1 MIDSSFYKN
10 KGPFSLKE
18 ICTSIKCDLV
28 GSYDKI
34 IEDLSPIEEASEKTV
49 CFLSDNKYR
58 EYLKNIDIGALIVKK
73 NHVNE
78 IKGNLIIS
86 KNPHYD
92 MAMVASLFYPDSE
105 YPSFT
110 FSSLDKN
117 EELDKSIKLSFNSFI
132 HKDARIGKNCEIGNN
147 SIIGPGVVLGNNCLV
162 GDNVSIYFSLIGN
175 NVKIYQGVKLG
186 SEGFGFVMNEDRF
199 KKIPQLGR
207 VIIENNVEI
216 GANTTVDRGSIGDT
230 QIGEFSMIDNMVHLG
245 HNVRIGKKCIIAAMT
260 GISGSTSI
268 GDNVMLG
275 GQVGISGHIKI
286 GNNVKV
292 AAKTGIMKDIPDG
305 SVIAGY
311 PSEKIMDWHRNTIIM
326 KNLRKNDKKQ

>member
-1 MIDSSFYKN
+1 M
-10 KGPFSLKE
+10 
-18 ICTSIKCDLV
+18 
-28 GSYDKI
+28 
-34 IEDLSPIEEASEKTV
+34 
-49 CFLSDNKYR
+49 
-58 EYLKNIDIGALIVKK
+58 KNIDIGALIVK

-110 FSSLDKN
+110 FSLDKN

-186 SEGFGFVMNEDRF
+186 SEGFGFVMNKDR
-199 KKIPQLGR
+199 L
-207 VIIENNVEI
+207 
-216 GANTTVDRGSIGDT
+216 
-230 QIGEFSMIDNMVHLG
+230 
-245 HNVRIGKKCIIAAMT
+245 
-260 GISGSTSI
+260 
-268 GDNVMLG
+268 
-275 GQVGISGHIKI
+275 
-286 GNNVKV
+286 
-292 AAKTGIMKDIPDG
+292 KD
-305 SVIAGY
+305 SQFV
-311 PSEKIMDWHRNTIIM
+311 
-326 KNLRKNDKKQ
+326 